1 MKREE
6 VKAKLAA
13 AGVQDDNMSE
23 LLDYVMAQNGADIQS
38 LKTEKES
45 LKASYDE
52 NLKKLQDEN
61 KGFKTQLE
69 SYKDYED
76 LKKFKT
82 DTLEKAEINKRNDF
96 LKAQGCKHPDLIAG
110 KIDFSKA
117 TYDEEKKTYVGLDE
131 DIKSLKESYTDLFDS
146 KDPQQINPNVQP
158 NSVNGEITDRY
169 LAEHPEMKRFIRPI
183 ENQRF

>member
-6 VKAKLAA
+6 LKAKLVA
-13 AGVQDDNMSE
+13 AGVADDKMSD

-61 KGFKTQLE
+61 KGFKAQLDG
-69 SYKDYED
+69 YKDYEE

-82 DTLEKAEINKRNDF
+82 DTIEKAETNKRNDF

-117 TYDEEKKTYVGLDE
+117 TWDEDKKTYTGLDE
-131 DIKSLKESYTDLFDS
+131 DIKSLKGSYADLFEN
-146 KDPQQINPNVQP
+146 KGTQQITPDTNPK
-158 NSVNGEITDRY
+158 STDSDFFTRY
-169 LAEHPEMKRFIRPI
+169 KEEHPELNIK
-183 ENQRF
+183 

>member
-6 VKAKLAA
+6 LKAKLAA
-13 AGVQDDNMSE
+13 AGVADDKMSE
-23 LLDYVMAQNGADIQS
+23 VLDYVMAQNGADIQS

-61 KGFKTQLE
+61 KGFKTQLDG
-69 SYKDYED
+69 YKDYED
-76 LKKFKT
+76 LKKFKA
-82 DTLEKAEINKRNDF
+82 DTIEKAETNKRNDF

-117 TYDEEKKTYVGLDE
+117 TWDEDKKTYTGLDE
-131 DIKSLKESYTDLFDS
+131 DIKSLKGSYADLFETKGTQHITPDGQPKSTDS
-146 KDPQQINPNVQP
+146 DFFTRYKD
-158 NSVNGEITDRY
+158 
-169 LAEHPEMKRFIRPI
+169 EHPELNIK
-183 ENQRF
+183 

>member
-6 VKAKLAA
+6 LKAKLAA
-13 AGVQDDNMSE
+13 AGVADDKMSE

-61 KGFKTQLE
+61 KGFKTQLDG
-69 SYKDYED
+69 YKDYED
-76 LKKFKT
+76 LKKFKA
-82 DTLEKAEINKRNDF
+82 DTIEKAETNKRNDF

-110 KIDFSKA
+110 KIDFSKG
-117 TYDEEKKTYVGLDE
+117 TWDEDKKTYTGLDE
-131 DIKSLKESYTDLFDS
+131 DIKSLKGTYADLFET
-146 KDPQQINPNVQP
+146 KGTQQPNPQDNPNP
-158 NSVNGEITDRY
+158 TGSDFFERY
-169 LAEHPEMKRFIRPI
+169 KAEHPELDF
-183 ENQRF
+183 

>member
-6 VKAKLAA
+6 VKAKLVG
-13 AGVQDDNMSE
+13 AGVAEDNVSE
-23 LLDYVMAQNGADIQS
+23 VLDYIMAQNGADIQS
-38 LKTEKES
+38 LKNENAS
-45 LKASYDE
+45 LKSSYDE
-52 NLKKLQDEN
+52 NLKKLEDEN

-76 LKKFKT
+76 LKKFKS
-82 DTLEKAEINKRNDF
+82 DTLEKAETNKRNDF

-117 TYDEEKKTYVGLDE
+117 TYDEEKKTYIGLDE
-131 DIKSLKESYTDLFDS
+131 DIKSLKESYIDLFDS
-146 KDPQQINPNVQP
+146 KDPQQINPNIQP
-158 NSVNGEITDRY
+158 HSVNGEITDRY

-183 ENQRF
+183 EKQKF

>member
-6 VKAKLAA
+6 LKAKLVA
-13 AGVQDDNMSE
+13 AGVAEDKMSD

-61 KGFKTQLE
+61 KGFKAQLDG
-69 SYKDYED
+69 YKDYED

-82 DTLEKAEINKRNDF
+82 ETIEKAEADKKINF
-96 LKAQGCKHPDLIAG
+96 LKAQGCKHPDLVMG
-110 KIDFSKA
+110 KLDFSKA
-117 TYDEEKKTYVGLDE
+117 TYDEDKKTYTGLDE
-131 DIKSLKESYTDLFDS
+131 DIKSLKGSYADLFET
-146 KDPQQINPNVQP
+146 KGTQQITPDGQP
-158 NSVNGEITDRY
+158 KSTDSDFFTRY
-169 LAEHPEMKRFIRPI
+169 KEEHPELNIK
-183 ENQRF
+183 

>member
-6 VKAKLAA
+6 LKAKLVA
-13 AGVQDDNMSE
+13 AGVAEDKVSE
-23 LLDYVMAQNGADIQS
+23 VLDYVMAQNGADIQS

-61 KGFKTQLE
+61 KGFKAQLDG
-69 SYKDYED
+69 YKDYED

-82 DTLEKAEINKRNDF
+82 ETIEKAEADKKINF
-96 LKAQGCKHPDLIAG
+96 LKAQGCKHPDLVMG

-117 TYDEEKKTYVGLDE
+117 TYDE
-131 DIKSLKESYTDLFDS
+131 DIAEIRDILTWKEMD
-146 KDPQQINPNVQP
+146 
-158 NSVNGEITDRY
+158 
-169 LAEHPEMKRFIRPI
+169 
-183 ENQRF
+183 

>member
-6 VKAKLAA
+6 LKAKLAA

-23 LLDYVMAQNGADIQS
+23 ILDYVMAQNGADIQS

-61 KGFKTQLE
+61 KAFKTQLDG
-69 SYKDYED
+69 YKDYEE
-76 LKKFKT
+76 LKKFKA
-82 DTLEKAEINKRNDF
+82 DTIEKAETNKRNDF

-117 TYDEEKKTYVGLDE
+117 TWDEDKKTYTGLDE
-131 DIKSLKESYTDLFDS
+131 DIKSLKGSYADLFENKGTQHITPDGQPKSTDS
-146 KDPQQINPNVQP
+146 DFFTRYKD
-158 NSVNGEITDRY
+158 
-169 LAEHPEMKRFIRPI
+169 EHPELNIK
-183 ENQRF
+183 

>member
-6 VKAKLAA
+6 LKAKLAA

-23 LLDYVMAQNGADIQS
+23 ILDYVMAQNGADIQS

-61 KGFKTQLE
+61 KAFKTQLDG
-69 SYKDYED
+69 YKDYED
-76 LKKFKT
+76 LKKFKA
-82 DTLEKAEINKRNDF
+82 DTIEKTETNKRNDF

-117 TYDEEKKTYVGLDE
+117 TWDEDKKTYTGLDE
-131 DIKSLKESYTDLFDS
+131 DIKSLKGSYADLFENKGTQHITPDGQPKSTDS
-146 KDPQQINPNVQP
+146 DFFTRYKD
-158 NSVNGEITDRY
+158 
-169 LAEHPEMKRFIRPI
+169 EHPELNIK
-183 ENQRF
+183 